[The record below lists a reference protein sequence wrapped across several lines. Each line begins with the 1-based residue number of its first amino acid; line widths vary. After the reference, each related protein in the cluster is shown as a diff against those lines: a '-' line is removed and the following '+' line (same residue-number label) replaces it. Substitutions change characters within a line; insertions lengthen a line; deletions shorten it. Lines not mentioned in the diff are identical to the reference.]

1 MGQPSTGGT
10 PMNWEHI
17 AYGYTRKQQFQ
28 WKSPVSEVFTPMC
41 DRLSCHNS
49 LDATVLVALQVK
61 YQH

>member
-1 MGQPSTGGT
+1 
-10 PMNWEHI
+10 MNWEHI